1 MPCPHLSRV
10 NGDCLLQQDPG
21 TDTDD
26 GREPVVT
33 ELVPPGEGA
42 SPLRRVAS
50 VDREW
55 CLGRRESYRDCPVL
69 RRFLAGLVP

>member
-21 TDTDD
+21 SDTDD

-33 ELVPPGEGA
+33 TE
-42 SPLRRVAS
+42 SVA
-50 VDREW
+50 REW
-55 CLGRRESYRDCPVL
+55 CLGTREGYRDCPVL
-69 RRFLAGLVP
+69 RRFLTELVP